1 MARRPV
7 TRVVSRK
14 YGYAIIRYGHVQFRH
29 KDLEAVETFLTTF
42 DPELAAMRARAKSGR
57 SEAFLQ
63 QLLKEED

>member
-1 MARRPV
+1 MTRRPV
-7 TRVVSRK
+7 TRIVPRK
-14 YGYAIIRYGHVQFRH
+14 YGYAVVRYGHVQFRH

-42 DPELAAMRARAKSGR
+42 DPELAARRARAKSGR